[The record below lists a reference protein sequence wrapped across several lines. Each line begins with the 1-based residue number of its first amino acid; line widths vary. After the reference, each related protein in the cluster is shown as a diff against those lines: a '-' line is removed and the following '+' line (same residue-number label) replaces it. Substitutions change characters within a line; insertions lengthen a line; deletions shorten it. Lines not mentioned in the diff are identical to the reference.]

1 MTGPD
6 LKPVPRLCDFTAAR
20 LTEVCLLSHLG
31 FIVSL
36 NGFKIDYDI
45 ETKVD
50 FPSLGVSVQK
60 RPSTQRYTKHKVFC
74 VLGDPFYSVFRTN
87 TWLRL

>member
-1 MTGPD
+1 M
-6 LKPVPRLCDFTAAR
+6 
-20 LTEVCLLSHLG
+20 
-31 FIVSL
+31 SL

-50 FPSLGVSVQK
+50 FPSLGVSVQE
-60 RPSTQRYTKHKVFC
+60 RPSTQKYRKHKKHRVFC

-87 TWLRL
+87 MWLTF